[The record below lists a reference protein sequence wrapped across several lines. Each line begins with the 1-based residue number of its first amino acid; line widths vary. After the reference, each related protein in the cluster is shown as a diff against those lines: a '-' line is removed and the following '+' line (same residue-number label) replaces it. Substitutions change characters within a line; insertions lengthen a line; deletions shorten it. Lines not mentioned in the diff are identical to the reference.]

1 MNRRYVVLLSLVVL
15 SLLVVGAVGCGGG
28 DETTTTAAPSSNTT
42 VAPDAGTS
50 TTASGPTGDPIVF
63 GAVLSA
69 TGPGS
74 PLGEPERATL
84 GMMETQ
90 INDAGGVLGRP
101 IKIVIED
108 DQTNPKEAVTA
119 VNKLLQQDKVVAVLG
134 SSTSA
139 STLAIK
145 PITEQA
151 GIPLMALAASNAI
164 TAAPITW
171 TWRAPPRD
179 ALAVQNALTYISK
192 VMKLTKIA
200 VLYDENAY
208 GSSGMAEIEKVA
220 PDYGLTIVAKESY
233 KTDETDLTAQLTK
246 IKAANPE
253 VVVVWGTNPGPAIAA
268 KNMQQ
273 LGMTQ
278 PFVGSHGIANQK
290 FIDLAGDAAEG
301 VIFPAGRLLVPESF
315 TDPAQ
320 EAQADKFVAD
330 YNAAT
335 GSNPPTFAGHAF
347 GGLTLLIDAITRA
360 GSTDPA
366 AIQTAL
372 NETKGIVTPDGIY
385 NYTPENHDGLVADD
399 LTVVEIKDG
408 TWVLAPQ

>member
-1 MNRRYVVLLSLVVL
+1 MKRRHVVLLLAVAL
-15 SLLVVGAVGCGGG
+15 SLIVSGAIGCGGG
-28 DETTTTAAPSSNTT
+28 TTTTTAAPATDTT
-42 VAPDAGTS
+42 AAPDVS
-50 TTASGPTGDPIVF
+50 TDTTTGAPTGDPIVF

-74 PLGEPERATL
+74 PLGEPERATFAML
-84 GMMETQ
+84 ETQ
-90 INDAGGVLGRP
+90 INAAGGVLGRP
-101 IKIVIED
+101 IKIIVED

-134 SSTSA
+134 SSTSG
-139 STLAIK
+139 STLAIR

-164 TAAPITW
+164 TAPPITW
-171 TWRAPPRD
+171 VWRAPPRD
-179 ALAVQNALTYISK
+179 ALAVEKALTYISE

-208 GSSGMAEIEKVA
+208 GASGMAEIEKVA
-220 PDYGLTIVAKESY
+220 PDYGLSIVAKESY

-253 VVVVWGTNPGPAIAA
+253 VVVVWGTNPGPAVAA

-290 FIDLAGDAAEG
+290 FIELAGDAAEG
-301 VIFPAGRLLVPESF
+301 VIFPAGRLLVPESY
-315 TDPAQ
+315 TDPVQ
-320 EAQADKFVAD
+320 KAQADQFIAD
-330 YNAAT
+330 YTAAT
-335 GSNPPTFAGHAF
+335 GSAPPTFAGHAF

-366 AIQTAL
+366 AMQKAL
-372 NETKGIVTPDGIY
+372 GETKGVVTPDGIY
-385 NYTPENHDGLVADD
+385 NYTPEDRDGLVADD
-399 LTVVEIKDG
+399 LTVVQIKGG

>member
-1 MNRRYVVLLSLVVL
+1 MKSSHVVLVLVVALSLFL
-15 SLLVVGAVGCGGG
+15 FGLVGCGSS
-28 DETTTTAAPSSNTT
+28 ETTTTAALPTDTTGASNVST
-42 VAPDAGTS
+42 D

-90 INDAGGVLGRP
+90 VNDAGGLLGRP

-134 SSTSA
+134 SSTSG

-145 PITEQA
+145 PITQQA

-179 ALAVQNALTYISK
+179 ALAVETALTYISK

-208 GSSGMAEIEKVA
+208 GASGMAEIEKVA
-220 PDYGLTIVAKESY
+220 SDYGLTIVAKESY
-233 KTDETDLTAQLTK
+233 KTEETDLTAQLTK

-253 VVVVWGTNPGPAIAA
+253 VVVVWGTNPGPAVAA
-268 KNMQQ
+268 KNMDQ

-278 PFVGSHGIANQK
+278 PFVGSHGIANAK
-290 FIDLAGDAAEG
+290 FIELAADSAEG
-301 VIFPAGRLLVPESF
+301 VIFPAGRLLVPESY
-315 TDPAQ
+315 TDPEQ
-320 EAQADKFVAD
+320 KAQADKFIAD
-330 YNAAT
+330 YKTAT
-335 GSNPPTFAGHAF
+335 GANPPTFAGHAF
-347 GGLTLLIDAITRA
+347 GGLTLLMDAITRA

-366 AIQTAL
+366 AIQKAL
-372 NETKGIVTPDGIY
+372 GETKGVVTPDGIY
-385 NYTPENHDGLVADD
+385 NYTADNHDGLVADD
-399 LTVVEIKDG
+399 LTVVQIKGG
-408 TWVLAPQ
+408 TWVLAPR

>member
-1 MNRRYVVLLSLVVL
+1 MKRRHVVLLLVVAL
-15 SLLVVGAVGCGGG
+15 SLLVFGAIGCGGG
-28 DETTTTAAPSSNTT
+28 DETTTTAAPAT
-42 VAPDAGTS
+42 D
-50 TTASGPTGDPIVF
+50 TTAAPVGTDTTTGAPSGDPIVF

-84 GMMETQ
+84 GMMETE
-90 INDAGGVLGRP
+90 INKAGGVLGRP
-101 IKIVIED
+101 IKVIIED

-119 VNKLLQQDKVVAVLG
+119 INKLLQQDKVVAVLG

-139 STLAIK
+139 STLALK
-145 PITEQA
+145 PITEAA

-164 TAAPITW
+164 TAPPITW

-179 ALAVQNALTYISK
+179 SLAAQTALTYISK

-208 GSSGMAEIEKVA
+208 GASGMAEIEKVS
-220 PDYGLTIVAKESY
+220 PDYGLTIVTKQSY
-233 KTDETDLTAQLTK
+233 KTEETDLTAQLTK

-268 KNMQQ
+268 KNMKQ

-278 PFVGSHGIANQK
+278 PYVGSHGIANAK
-290 FIDLAGDAAEG
+290 FIELAGAAAEG
-301 VIFPAGRLLVPESF
+301 VILPAGRLLVPDSF

-320 EAQADKFVAD
+320 KAVVDTFVTA
-330 YNAAT
+330 YKGAT
-335 GSNPPTFAGHAF
+335 GKMPPTFAGHAF

-360 GSTDPA
+360 NSTDPK

-372 NETKGIVTPDGIY
+372 NETKGVATPDGIY

-399 LTVVEIKDG
+399 LTVVQIKGG

>member
-1 MNRRYVVLLSLVVL
+1 M
-15 SLLVVGAVGCGGG
+15 
-28 DETTTTAAPSSNTT
+28 
-42 VAPDAGTS
+42 
-50 TTASGPTGDPIVF
+50 
-63 GAVLSA
+63 
-69 TGPGS
+69 
-74 PLGEPERATL
+74 
-84 GMMETQ
+84 
-90 INDAGGVLGRP
+90 
-101 IKIVIED
+101 
-108 DQTNPKEAVTA
+108 
-119 VNKLLQQDKVVAVLG
+119 
-134 SSTSA
+134 
-139 STLAIK
+139 
-145 PITEQA
+145 
-151 GIPLMALAASNAI
+151 
-164 TAAPITW
+164 
-171 TWRAPPRD
+171 
-179 ALAVQNALTYISK
+179 QNALTYISK

-208 GSSGMAEIEKVA
+208 GASGMAEIEKVA

-301 VIFPAGRLLVPESF
+301 VVFPAGRLLVPESY
-315 TDPAQ
+315 TDPEQ
-320 EAQADKFVAD
+320 KAQADKFIAD
-330 YNAAT
+330 YNEAT
-335 GSNPPTFAGHAF
+335 GANPPTFAGHAF

-360 GSTDPA
+360 GGTDPA
-366 AIQTAL
+366 AIQAAL
-372 NETKGIVTPDGIY
+372 DKTKGVVTPDGIY